1 MVKKSNKH
9 ERVLLNI
16 LYIFIGVVLGQ
27 AWAIAQEHNRERLCK
42 EYGTHCKEYKEAG
55 E

>member
-9 ERVLLNI
+9 ERVLLNL

-27 AWAIAQEHNRERLCK
+27 AWAIAQEHHREQLCK
-42 EYGTHCKEYKEAG
+42 EYGTHCKGSVEVSE
-55 E
+55 